1 MDITPPPGRGAPR
14 AKGRPGSPRVRLSS
28 PADVL
33 AAVPHLF
40 GFHPARS
47 LVVIGAGGPRDRL
60 RLGFR
65 YDLPDPPDAAAARQ
79 IAGHAV
85 AVLAGRRATTAIA
98 VGYGEGRLVTPL
110 VDVFAT
116 AAGEGGLAVRE
127 LLRVEDGR
135 YWSYLCRDVNCCPA
149 EGVPFDPR
157 SHPVTAVMSAAG
169 LPVYPDRA
177 ALARTLGPVT
187 GERAAARDQAAQ
199 RACARA
205 ATLIEQAASRGG
217 SPQRLVIMEGRRA
230 VRDAIARYRDGRTIT
245 DGDLLAWL
253 AVSLSQLPVRDD
265 AWARMDPEHRDAHL
279 RLWTDLV
286 RDAADPWVPA
296 PAALLA
302 FTAWQCGDG
311 ALASVAIDRALAC
324 DPGYSMAL
332 LLREILDAGVPPSAA
347 RLPMSPEEVERS
359 YERPD
364 GARASPSARW
374 ARRSAER
381 RRRGRGGGKPPAAR
395 E

>member
-1 MDITPPPGRGAPR
+1 MDTTPPAGHGAPR
-14 AKGRPGSPRVRLSS
+14 AKGRPGLPRVRLSS

-33 AAVPHLF
+33 AAVPPLF

-47 LVVIGAGGPRDRL
+47 LVVMGAGGPRDRL

-79 IAGHAV
+79 ITGHAV
-85 AVLAGRRATTAIA
+85 TVLAKRRATTVIA
-98 VGYGEGRLVTPL
+98 VGYGPGRLVTPL
-110 VDVFAT
+110 MDVFAT
-116 AAGEGGLAVRE
+116 AAGESGLAVRE

-149 EGVPFDPR
+149 DGIPFDPP

-169 LPVYPDRA
+169 LPAYPDRA
-177 ALARTLGPVT
+177 ALARTLGPLT
-187 GERAAARDQAAQ
+187 GEPATARDQAAQ
-199 RACARA
+199 RAGARA
-205 ATLIEQAASRGG
+205 ATLIEQAGRRGG
-217 SPQRLVIMEGRRA
+217 SPLRLVISEGRRA
-230 VRDAIARYRDGRTIT
+230 VRDAIARYRDGAAIT
-245 DGDLLAWL
+245 DADLLAWL
-253 AVSLSQLPVRDD
+253 AVSLSHLPVRDD

-286 RDAADPWVPA
+286 RNAAGPWVPA

-311 ALASVAIDRALAC
+311 ALASVAIDRALAG

-364 GARASPSARW
+364 AAAAAPPPW
-374 ARRSAER
+374 ARRSADR
-381 RRRGRGGGKPPAAR
+381 RRRGRGGGKPPTAK